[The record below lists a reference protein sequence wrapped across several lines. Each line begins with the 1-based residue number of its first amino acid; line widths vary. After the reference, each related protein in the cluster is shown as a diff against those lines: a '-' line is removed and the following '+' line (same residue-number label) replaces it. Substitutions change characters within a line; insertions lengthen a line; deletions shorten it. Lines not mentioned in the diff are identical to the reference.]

1 MCEVG
6 ILRATKIYDMTPDQK
21 EKLFSWGL
29 EEAKF
34 LGKFPQSN
42 NSNKNNVFSSVQVF
56 YLGFLLRFEVAVQLV
71 DVDVDHPGRPQSS
84 SG

>member
-1 MCEVG
+1 
-6 ILRATKIYDMTPDQK
+6 MTTDQK

-42 NSNKNNVFSSVQVF
+42 NRNN
-56 YLGFLLRFEVAVQLV
+56 
-71 DVDVDHPGRPQSS
+71 DN
-84 SG
+84 

>member
-42 NSNKNNVFSSVQVF
+42 NRNN
-56 YLGFLLRFEVAVQLV
+56 
-71 DVDVDHPGRPQSS
+71 DN
-84 SG
+84 